1 MMLQD
6 VMVDSDMSLDKEHN
20 KGLSMNKL
28 KSLLK

>member
-1 MMLQD
+1 MLQD
-6 VMVDSDMSLDKEHN
+6 VMGDTDIVLDKENN